1 MSDDGVINQV
11 PVTVFES
18 QVEEIE
24 GITIVV
30 RAPSG
35 TMVNPYGYVRKSPG
49 DNTVSEWLNNRI
61 NPAVGGFEVKII
73 DGEHESPRRSTK
85 RLSTLRDSYDK

>member
-1 MSDDGVINQV
+1 MSDDSGIKLV

-35 TMVNPYGYVRKSPG
+35 TMVPEYGYVRRSPG
-49 DNTVSEWLNNRI
+49 DNTVAEWMTNRI
-61 NPAVGGFEVKII
+61 NPALDGFEVKII

-85 RLSTLRDSYDK
+85 RLSTLRDSYER